1 MAISMLATQIT
12 GGAASQTAV
21 AFGVGTTPWVPG
33 RKVAAHINSGP
44 TAAGTVPS
52 YIIEG
57 SNDSASTGFVTLLE
71 SVLFGHK
78 TASVT
83 LYKWMRFRIA
93 TAAGTAGVGISA
105 WLDAPEL

>member
-21 AFGVGTTPWVPG
+21 DYGIGTTPWVAG

-44 TAAGTVPS
+44 TAAGTAPS

-57 SNDSASTGFVTLLE
+57 SNTAADSGFTTLLE

-78 TASVT
+78 TATVT
-83 LYKWMRFRIA
+83 LYRWMRFRIA

-105 WLDAPEL
+105 WLDAPDL